1 MKQKERKFEI
11 VKQKDGSVIEKVGFV
26 EKIYKIPVISLGL
39 EIEEITYSQKM
50 YDPQGEKILEF
61 QDEDKHRGVD
71 PHYNPENTEKFRCKG
86 KSEFSRVS
94 LFGETGVKGFDISI
108 IPLVKE
114 DKGIS
119 RVFLDVFKEKDS
131 SFYGINTNSLEVHME
146 REMFNNLKELY
157 LQKNLKSLSFSI
169 NFSEGKDIYHDQ
181 NLDSD
186 IALWKILNESDVSP
200 KSVEGKIRRIN
211 LISHPQSLIG
221 SKSGEKY

>member
-181 NLDSD
+181 NLDRD